1 MAMSLPA
8 LTEQEQ
14 GALGQ
19 GDVAVAV
26 ALAGAD
32 VEEHAP
38 GIDVADFQVE
48 RFAQAQA
55 AGVNG
60 GQRDAMI
67 EGGDGSEDQAALGGG
82 EDDRSLNSGVARTSW
97 TSAGQGRRR
106 DFSQNILMAQR
117 AWVELEREK

>member
-1 MAMSLPA
+1 MRW
-8 LTEQEQ
+8 
-14 GALGQ
+14 GR
-19 GDVAVAV
+19 DVAVAV

-67 EGGDGSEDQAALGGG
+67 EGGDEARIWRTSVVERMTG
-82 EDDRSLNSGVARTSW
+82 SLNSGVARTS
-97 TSAGQGRRR
+97 
-106 DFSQNILMAQR
+106 
-117 AWVELEREK
+117 